1 MGKGLFTV
9 NAPRPLPPRRA
20 RPAKPASAPAGFN
33 AAGRAFS
40 PFIASFVPVLPTH
53 QRARPGR
60 ALPMLR
66 LLPLLLLFCSL
77 GAAAQGPFQP
87 DERAYYGLID
97 RGSGRCLDVAAAGTS
112 AGDAAVQWEF
122 THANSQQ
129 WRFVPLSAGSEYF
142 RLEARHS
149 TQCLT
154 VDKPGEGV
162 PLVQRPFQGGLG
174 QQWRLVPAGPAGTFQ
189 LENRLE
195 GRVAALAAS
204 DKFNGTPVQAQKANG
219 RATQQWH
226 LFRLRLN
233 VAPGAGFG
241 AREPL
246 AALNSAG
253 NEIGPVLASDG
264 KTLYFGR
271 TRFAGNT
278 EGNADTGDAWAAR
291 SADQGR
297 TWGPPQRLDALNTP
311 QNNGVL
317 AVVGPQGTTLLV
329 RGTYERDGTFR
340 DEGLSR
346 VARAA
351 AADPGATPK
360 TVRPEAVRVAN
371 YYAAVPATGF
381 FMTPDEKILLLSL
394 ERGDTEGGN
403 DLYLSRSDG
412 AGGYTAPQSLGPV
425 LNSPGFDFAPWL
437 APDGKTL
444 YFSSYGHMGYG
455 GADVFVSQRLDET
468 WTRWSEPQNL
478 GPALN
483 GPGFDAYFSLTP
495 DGQTAY
501 FAASATANA
510 PADLFRAGRAAPD
523 TAKAVAAGPAPVSEA
538 NRAFVSGRVLDG
550 RNRQPV
556 PGATVRA
563 VLLPNAEGVQFEATA
578 RTDATGGYTLSVLA
592 GRYRVAGASGLLTS
606 LDTLALAGNSG
617 HDLLLRPAAVGTK
630 MDLPTLIF
638 AQGKAGLLGP
648 SYAELNRLAI
658 ALQAEP
664 KSEIRLEGHT
674 DNQGPAV
681 KNQQLSEDRV
691 AEVKRYLVKR
701 GIDEQRIT
709 TIGYGG
715 SRPRFANDREETR
728 RLNRRVELVIVK

>member
-1 MGKGLFTV
+1 
-9 NAPRPLPPRRA
+9 
-20 RPAKPASAPAGFN
+20 
-33 AAGRAFS
+33 
-40 PFIASFVPVLPTH
+40 
-53 QRARPGR
+53 
-60 ALPMLR
+60 MLR

-97 RGSGRCLDVAAAGTS
+97 RGSGRCLDIVGAGTN

-129 WRFVPLSAGSEYF
+129 WRFVPMGAGSEYF
-142 RLEARHS
+142 RIEARHS
-149 TQCLT
+149 GLCLT

-162 PLVQRPFQGGLG
+162 PLVQRPYQGGLG
-174 QQWRLVPAGPAGTFQ
+174 QQWRLVPAGPAGSLQ
-189 LENRLE
+189 LENHLE
-195 GRVAALAAS
+195 GRVAALGAT

-219 RATQQWH
+219 RASQQWH
-226 LFRLRLN
+226 LFRLHLN
-233 VAPGAGFG
+233 VAPGPGFG
-241 AREPL
+241 PREPL
-246 AALNSAG
+246 AALNSGG
-253 NEIGPVLASDG
+253 NEIGPVLAPDG
-264 KTLYFGR
+264 KMLYFGR
-271 TRFAGNT
+271 TRFSGNT
-278 EGNADTGDAWAAR
+278 EGNTDTGDAWAAQ
-291 SADQGR
+291 STDGGK
-297 TWGPPQRLDALNTP
+297 TWGPPQRLGALNNS

-317 AVVGPQGTTLLV
+317 AVVGTQGQTLLV

-340 DEGLSR
+340 DEGVSR
-346 VARAA
+346 VGRAA
-351 AADPGATPK
+351 VASPSATPK

-394 ERGDTEGGN
+394 ERGDAEGGN
-403 DLYLSRSDG
+403 DLYFSQPDG
-412 AGGYTAPQSLGPV
+412 AGGYTAPLSLGPV

-455 GADVFVSQRLDET
+455 GADVFVSQRLDDS
-468 WTRWSEPQNL
+468 WTKWSEPQNL

-523 TAKAVAAGPAPVSEA
+523 TAAVAKGPAPVSEA
-538 NRAFVSGRVLDG
+538 NRAFVSGRVLDA
-550 RNRQPV
+550 RSRQPV
-556 PGATVRA
+556 PGAVVRA

-617 HDLLLRPAAVGTK
+617 HDLLLRPAAVGEK
-630 MDLPTLIF
+630 MDLPSIIF
-638 AQGKAGLLGP
+638 AQGKASLLGT

-664 KSEIRLEGHT
+664 TIKIRLEGHT
-674 DNQGPAV
+674 DNVGPAD

-701 GIDEQRIT
+701 GIDENRIT
-709 TIGYGG
+709 TIGFGG

>member
-1 MGKGLFTV
+1 MIRLF
-9 NAPRPLPPRRA
+9 A
-20 RPAKPASAPAGFN
+20 
-33 AAGRAFS
+33 
-40 PFIASFVPVLPTH
+40 
-53 QRARPGR
+53 
-60 ALPMLR
+60 
-66 LLPLLLLFCSL
+66 LLLLFCSL
-77 GAAAQGPFQP
+77 GAAAQAPFQP

-97 RGSGRCLDVAAAGTS
+97 RGSGRCLDVAGAGQS

-129 WRFVPLSAGSEYF
+129 WRFVPVSAGSAYF
-142 RLEARHS
+142 RIEAKHS
-149 TQCLT
+149 GLCLT

-174 QQWRLVPAGPAGTFQ
+174 QQWRLVPMGPLGSFQ
-189 LENRLE
+189 LENHLE
-195 GRVAALAAS
+195 GYVAALAAP
-204 DKFNGTPVQAQKANG
+204 DKFNGTPMQAQKASG
-219 RATQQWH
+219 RASQQWH

-233 VAPGAGFG
+233 VAPGPGFG
-241 AREPL
+241 PREAL
-246 AALNSAG
+246 AALSSAG
-253 NEIGPVLASDG
+253 NDIGPVLAPDG
-264 KTLYFGR
+264 KTLYFSR

-278 EGNADTGDAWAAR
+278 EGNADTGDAWAAQ
-291 SADQGR
+291 SPDQGR
-297 TWGPPQRLDALNTP
+297 TWGPPQRLTALNTT

-317 AVVGPQGTTLLV
+317 AVVGTQGQTLLV

-346 VARAA
+346 VARVAVS
-351 AADPGATPK
+351 DPGATPK
-360 TVRPEAVRVAN
+360 TARPEAVRVAN

-394 ERGDTEGGN
+394 ERGDAEGGN
-403 DLYLSRSDG
+403 DLYLSRPDG

-455 GADVFVSQRLDET
+455 GADVFVSQRLDDS

-483 GPGFDAYFSLTP
+483 GPGRDAYFSLTP

-501 FAASATANA
+501 FSSSATSND
-510 PADLFRAGRAAPD
+510 PARLFRAVRAAPD
-523 TAKAVAAGPAPVSEA
+523 TARVAAAPVSEA
-538 NRAFVSGRVLDG
+538 SRAFVSGRVLDG
-550 RNRQPV
+550 RTRQPV
-556 PGATVRA
+556 PGAVVRA

-578 RTDATGGYTLSVLA
+578 RTDAAGSYALSVLA

-606 LDTLALAGNSG
+606 LDTLAFAGNSG

-630 MDLPTLIF
+630 LDLPSILF
-638 AQGKAGLLGP
+638 AQGKATLLGS

-664 KSEIRLEGHT
+664 GTEVRLEGHT
-674 DNQGPAV
+674 SNEPPAD

-701 GIDEQRIT
+701 GIDEKRIT
-709 TIGYGG
+709 TVGYGG

>member
-1 MGKGLFTV
+1 
-9 NAPRPLPPRRA
+9 
-20 RPAKPASAPAGFN
+20 
-33 AAGRAFS
+33 
-40 PFIASFVPVLPTH
+40 
-53 QRARPGR
+53 
-60 ALPMLR
+60 MLR

-77 GAAAQGPFQP
+77 GAAAQGLFQP

-97 RGSGRCLDVAAAGTS
+97 RGSGRCLDVAGAGTS

-122 THANSQQ
+122 THAGSQQ
-129 WRFVPLSAGSEYF
+129 WRFVPVGVGSDYF
-142 RLEARHS
+142 RIEARHS

-174 QQWRLVPAGPAGTFQ
+174 QQWRLVPAGPAGSFL

-195 GRVAALAAS
+195 NRVAALAAS

-219 RATQQWH
+219 RASQQWH

-246 AALNSAG
+246 TALNSAG
-253 NEIGPVLASDG
+253 FEFAPVLAPDG

-271 TRFAGNT
+271 TKFAGNT
-278 EGNADTGDAWAAR
+278 EGNADTGDAWVAQ

-297 TWGPPQRLDALNTP
+297 TWGPPKRLDALNTA

-317 AVVGPQGTTLLV
+317 AMLGSQGQTLLV

-346 VARAA
+346 VSRAA
-351 AADPGATPK
+351 TASGATPK
-360 TVRPEAVRVAN
+360 TARPEAVRIAN
-371 YYAAVPATGF
+371 YYTAVPATGF

-394 ERGDTEGGN
+394 ERGDAEGGN
-403 DLYLSRSDG
+403 DLYLSRSDDT
-412 AGGYTAPQSLGPV
+412 GGYSTPQSLGPV

-455 GADVFVSQRLDET
+455 GADVFVSQRLDES
-468 WTRWSEPQNL
+468 WTKWSEPQNL

-483 GPGFDAYFSLTP
+483 GPGFDAYFSITP
-495 DGQTAY
+495 DGRTAY
-501 FAASATANA
+501 FASSATANA
-510 PADLFRAGRAAPD
+510 SADLFRAGRAAPD
-523 TAKAVAAGPAPVSEA
+523 TARVAAGPAPVSETH
-538 NRAFVSGRVLDG
+538 RAFVSGRVLDG
-550 RNRQPV
+550 RSRQPV
-556 PGATVRA
+556 PGAVVRA
-563 VLLPNAEGVQFEATA
+563 VLLSNAEGVQFDATA

-592 GRYRVAGASGLLTS
+592 GRYRVTGASGLLTS
-606 LDTLALAGNSG
+606 LDTLVLAGNSG

-630 MDLPTLIF
+630 MDLPSLIF

-664 KSEIRLEGHT
+664 NAEIRLEGHT
-674 DNQGPAV
+674 DNLGPAD

-701 GIDEQRIT
+701 GIDERRIT
-709 TIGYGG
+709 TVGYGG

>member
-1 MGKGLFTV
+1 
-9 NAPRPLPPRRA
+9 
-20 RPAKPASAPAGFN
+20 
-33 AAGRAFS
+33 
-40 PFIASFVPVLPTH
+40 
-53 QRARPGR
+53 
-60 ALPMLR
+60 MLR

-97 RGSGRCLDVAAAGTS
+97 RGSGRCLDIVGAGTN

-122 THANSQQ
+122 THASSQQ
-129 WRFVPLSAGSEYF
+129 WRFVPMSAGSDYF
-142 RLEARHS
+142 RIEARHS
-149 TQCLT
+149 GLCLT

-174 QQWRLVPAGPAGTFQ
+174 QQWRLVPAGPAGSYQ
-189 LENRLE
+189 LENHLE
-195 GRVAALAAS
+195 GRVAALAAA
-204 DKFNGTPVQAQKANG
+204 DKFNGTPVQAQKASG
-219 RATQQWH
+219 RASQQWH
-226 LFRLRLN
+226 LFRLHLN
-233 VAPGAGFG
+233 AAPGPGFG
-241 AREPL
+241 PREPL
-246 AALNSAG
+246 AALNSGG
-253 NEIGPVLASDG
+253 NEIGPVLAPDG

-278 EGNADTGDAWAAR
+278 EGNTDTGDAWAAQ
-291 SADQGR
+291 SADGGK
-297 TWGPPQRLDALNTP
+297 TWGPPRRLDALNTP

-317 AVVGPQGTTLLV
+317 AVVGPQGQTLLV
-329 RGTYERDGTFR
+329 RGTYDREGFR
-340 DEGLSR
+340 DEGVSR

-351 AADPGATPK
+351 TSAGATPK
-360 TVRPEAVRVAN
+360 TLHSEDVAVAN

-381 FMTPDEKILLLSL
+381 FMTPDEKVLLLSL
-394 ERGDTEGGN
+394 ERGDAEGGN
-403 DLYLSRSDG
+403 DLYFSRPDG
-412 AGGYTAPQSLGPV
+412 AGGYTAPLSLGPV

-455 GADVFVSQRLDET
+455 GADVFVSQRLDDT
-468 WTRWSEPQNL
+468 WAKWSEPQNL

-523 TAKAVAAGPAPVSEA
+523 TAAVAAGPAPVSEA

-556 PGATVRA
+556 PGAVVRA

-592 GRYRVAGASGLLTS
+592 GRYRVAGASGLLSS
-606 LDTLALAGNSG
+606 LDTLAFSGNSG

-630 MDLPTLIF
+630 VDLPSILF
-638 AQGKAGLLGP
+638 AQGKATLLGS

-664 KSEIRLEGHT
+664 GTEVRLEGHT
-674 DNQGPAV
+674 SNEPPAD

-701 GIDEQRIT
+701 GIDEKRIT